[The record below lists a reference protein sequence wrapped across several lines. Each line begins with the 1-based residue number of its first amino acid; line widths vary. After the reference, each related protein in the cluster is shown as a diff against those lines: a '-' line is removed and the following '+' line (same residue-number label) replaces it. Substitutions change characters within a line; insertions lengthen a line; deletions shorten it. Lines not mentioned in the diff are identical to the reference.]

1 MGIIAKF
8 DIDKLFAGVYKK
20 VEDITEAVEEAL
32 QMVCFEIAQKAKT
45 EFGQGDPSMAGRPH
59 QPNYIEWTHYLK
71 ASIGFVVYNDG
82 EKVAEHFDTGASG
95 KGSAGAN
102 KGQELAD
109 RVASE
114 YPTEFVAVIVA
125 GAEYA
130 AYVESKGY
138 DVITGATTEASD
150 LLKKYLQIAIDELR
164 T

>member
-1 MGIIAKF
+1 
-8 DIDKLFAGVYKK
+8 
-20 VEDITEAVEEAL
+20 
-32 QMVCFEIAQKAKT
+32 MVCFEIVRKAKEYGT
-45 EFGQGDPSMAGRPH
+45 GSPSMAGKPH

-82 EKVAEHFDTGASG
+82 EKIAEHFDTGASG

-114 YPTEFVAVIVA
+114 YPTGFVAVIVA

-138 DVITGATTEASD
+138 DVITGATNEASD

-164 T
+164 E